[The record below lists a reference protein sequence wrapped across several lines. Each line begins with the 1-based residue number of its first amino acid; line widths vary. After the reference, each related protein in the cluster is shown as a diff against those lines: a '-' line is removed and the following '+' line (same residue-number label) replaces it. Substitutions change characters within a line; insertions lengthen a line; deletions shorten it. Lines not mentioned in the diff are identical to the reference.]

1 MKKIVFICLAQFFI
15 MCSTTQF
22 QVRDDFKSV
31 SENEKT
37 TFLKNEN
44 ATSKSKSVI
53 ILTQGFKGGKITAK
67 QNGKTIYSQYPITN
81 LKTQFADSFS
91 FSNSSD
97 IVLYDQFSKEELLLE
112 AKKINSYKFVYIMKT
127 LKGEQASYKV
137 TLSNTLRPLQ

>member
-1 MKKIVFICLAQFFI
+1 

-37 TFLKNEN
+37 TFLKKEN
-44 ATSKSKSVI
+44 ATAKSKSVI

-67 QNGKTIYSQYPITN
+67 QNSKTIYSEYPITN

-112 AKKINSYKFVYIMKT
+112 AKKIDSYKFVYIMKI
-127 LKGEQASYKV
+127 LKGEQASYKI